1 MYQIFKIMTTITAP
15 VSITALAIIEIKKIL
30 DEKNVSE
37 EYALRLGVEGGGCSG
52 MSYSLGFDK
61 PKDNDQQFEIEGVKV
76 VMDKKHGMYLLGMEV
91 DFKDGLDARGF
102 TFNNPNATE
111 TCGCGDSFSV

>member
-1 MYQIFKIMTTITAP
+1 MTTTTSPVTITP
-15 VSITALAIIEIKKIL
+15 SALVEIKKIL
-30 DEKNVSE
+30 KDKSVSS
-37 EYALRLGVEGGGCSG
+37 EYSLRLGVEGGGCSG
-52 MSYSLGFDK
+52 MSYQLGFDK
-61 PKDNDQQFEIEGVKV
+61 VKEGDEQFEIDGVSV

-102 TFNNPNATE
+102 TFDNPNAKD